1 MVLYI
6 GIDFIVHAFIY
17 VALRNTIVKLSK
29 KPKRTRTETHKKK
42 IVLSFVLFKEHVF
55 QHFDLFF

>member
-17 VALRNTIVKLSK
+17 VAFRNTIVKLSK

-42 IVLSFVLFKEHVF
+42 NCFIICTIQGACLSTL
-55 QHFDLFF
+55 